1 MLGAEAKQ
9 MSGVLQLGYLVF
21 EVSDL
26 GAWRDFGTAILGMG
40 VVGDE
45 GDKGF
50 GLRMDRHFQR
60 FFIEPGPA
68 DDLVA
73 VGWEVDGLA
82 ALEEIVGRLKA
93 AEHEVVEGT
102 AEDAARRNVDALV
115 KFKDPAGHPCEL
127 YYGPKMA
134 EEPFASEVVRSGFVA
149 DEQGLGHVVV
159 TSKSNDEHE
168 AFYTDV
174 LGFKLS
180 DYIRCEYFG
189 HEIDV
194 TFMHANARHH
204 SFAFAQGD
212 HKRILHFM
220 VEARAMDEVG
230 LCYDRLLFSG
240 GMVHQT
246 LGRHP
251 NDKMFSFY
259 GYTPSGFHF
268 EFGHGGVEIDDETW
282 ETTTHPKV
290 SEWGHHPPQLLTKAY
305 RRAKQER
312 EKKNQR

>member
-1 MLGAEAKQ
+1 MLGTEAKQ

-26 GAWRDFGTAILGMG
+26 AAWKDFGTKILGLHI
-40 VVGDE
+40 VGDQ
-45 GDKGF
+45 GNRGF
-50 GLRMDRHFQR
+50 GLRMDQHFQR

-68 DDLVA
+68 DDLAA
-73 VGWEVDGLA
+73 VGWEVDGPV
-82 ALEEIVGRLKA
+82 ALEAVVDRLKA
-93 AEHEVVEGT
+93 GGHQVTRGT

-115 KFKDPAGHPCEL
+115 RFEDPAGNPCEL
-127 YYGPKMA
+127 YHGPKLA
-134 EEPFASEVVRSGFVA
+134 GESFVSEVARSGFVA

-159 TSKSNDEHE
+159 VSKNAEEHE
-168 AFYTDV
+168 AFYANM
-174 LGFKLS
+174 LGLKLS

-189 HEIDV
+189 HKIDV
-194 TFMHANARHH
+194 TFMHANSRHH
-204 SFAFAQGD
+204 SFAFGD
-212 HKRILHFM
+212 GRDKRIHHFM
-220 VEARAMDEVG
+220 VQVHAMDDVG
-230 LCYDRLLFSG
+230 LCYDRFLFSG

-268 EFGHGGVEIDDETW
+268 EFGYGGVEVDDETW
-282 ETTTHPKV
+282 EPTTHGIV

-312 EKKNQR
+312 DKQD